1 MIFTAGWKPKL
12 RLAQGSALG
21 VLHSKAKR
29 PVRAKAFIIVMLLPL
44 QGALF
49 GFVSVYPGRC
59 PGLGAS
65 APSGR
70 TTWGTRGK
78 LLDFSLFTFHFSL
91 KLPFHLD
98 STL

>member
-1 MIFTAGWKPKL
+1 MKSEKGKVKNPIVSLGFLKWYAPKGQKL
-12 RLAQGSALG
+12 LAQGSALG

-59 PGLGAS
+59 PGLGAIW
-65 APSGR
+65 A
-70 TTWGTRGK
+70 
-78 LLDFSLFTFHFSL
+78 FS
-91 KLPFHLD
+91 PQ
-98 STL
+98 